1 MRFAHRPGH
10 RPPRLAAGVL
20 VIAGLGLAGCGEDAG
35 FAGPGQPAPVSVQAP
50 STATPGTST
59 APSTA
64 TDATP
69 KALSRSQPVR
79 LVVPEIGVR
88 APVSTLGLKSDG
100 SIEEPPLSR
109 PGLTG
114 WYRLGPTP
122 GEMGPA
128 VIAGHVD
135 AHGGP
140 AVFARLGRLRTGDRA
155 EVTRADGSVAT
166 FRIDTVERVPKNA
179 FPSKKVYGDIGFPGI
194 RLITCGGSFNRKTGH
209 YVDNVIAYGHL
220 VSGRA

>member
-1 MRFAHRPGH
+1 MTA
-10 RPPRLAAGVL
+10 
-20 VIAGLGLAGCGEDAG
+20 LGLAGCGHGAG
-35 FAGPGQPAPVSVQAP
+35 SAGPSQPAPSTVQAP
-50 STATPGTST
+50 SRATSEATST
-59 APSTA
+59 ATSTA
-64 TDATP
+64 TSEATGARP
-69 KALSRSQPVR
+69 KALGRSQPVR
-79 LVVPEIGVR
+79 LVIPKIGVR

-100 SIEEPPLSR
+100 SIEEPPLSE

-155 EVTRADGSVAT
+155 EVTRTDGSVAT
-166 FRIDTVERVPKNA
+166 FRIDTIERVPKDA
-179 FPSKKVYGDIGFPGI
+179 FPSKKVYGDIGFPGL

-209 YVDNVIAYGHL
+209 YVDNVIVYGSL
-220 VSGRA
+220 ISSRG

>member
-1 MRFAHRPGH
+1 MTA
-10 RPPRLAAGVL
+10 
-20 VIAGLGLAGCGEDAG
+20 LGLAGCGHGAG
-35 FAGPGQPAPVSVQAP
+35 SAGPSPPAPSTVQAP
-50 STATPGTST
+50 SRATSEATST
-59 APSTA
+59 ATSTA
-64 TDATP
+64 TSEATGARP
-69 KALSRSQPVR
+69 KALGRSQPVR
-79 LVVPEIGVR
+79 LVIPKIGVR

-100 SIEEPPLSR
+100 SIEEPPLSE

-155 EVTRADGSVAT
+155 EVTRTDGSVAT
-166 FRIDTVERVPKNA
+166 FRIDTIERVPKDA
-179 FPSKKVYGDIGFPGI
+179 FPSKKVYGDIGFPGL

-209 YVDNVIAYGHL
+209 YVDNVIVYGSL
-220 VSGRA
+220 ISSRG

>member
-1 MRFAHRPGH
+1 MPW
-10 RPPRLAAGVL
+10 PAAGVL
-20 VIAGLGLAGCGEDAG
+20 VMTALGLAGCGHGAG
-35 FAGPGQPAPVSVQAP
+35 SAGPSPPAPSTVQAP
-50 STATPGTST
+50 SRATSEATST
-59 APSTA
+59 ATSTA
-64 TDATP
+64 TSEATGARP
-69 KALSRSQPVR
+69 KALGRSQPVR
-79 LVVPEIGVR
+79 LVIPKIGVR

-100 SIEEPPLSR
+100 SIEEPPLSE

-155 EVTRADGSVAT
+155 EVTRTDGSVAT
-166 FRIDTVERVPKNA
+166 FRIDTIERVPKDA
-179 FPSKKVYGDIGFPGI
+179 FPSKKVYGDIGFPGL

-209 YVDNVIAYGHL
+209 YVDNVIVYGSL
-220 VSGRA
+220 ISSRG